1 MTKQEDRARAHW
13 DSVPKATVP
22 KGFLH
27 PPHLLRRF
35 RAWVPPLSSHFTCRT
50 PQQPDPSWGCW
61 SASCTTRCSTPCPGP
76 SSRYWAAPLR
86 HGLRGRPGWGLVR
99 CPQSPNRSVVRE
111 LAGGHSHR
119 PGWGMAGSSPG
130 ENAQDL
136 PWLLFSQ
143 PERSQGA
150 TRKVLGEE
158 PEPRAHPA
166 SQPCPRWEWEPLSAP
181 RKILHRVKGLI
192 SPPDP
197 I

>member
-1 MTKQEDRARAHW
+1 M
-13 DSVPKATVP
+13 PKATVP

-27 PPHLLRRF
+27 PPHLLHRF

-86 HGLRGRPGWGLVR
+86 HGLRGRPGWGLIR

-136 PWLLFSQ
+136 PWLLFSR
-143 PERSQGA
+143 PERGLKEPYGRFQEKSQN
-150 TRKVLGEE
+150 
-158 PEPRAHPA
+158 PEPIL
-166 SQPCPRWEWEPLSAP
+166 PRSHACGGNGSLFLPQGKFSTE
-181 RKILHRVKGLI
+181 
-192 SPPDP
+192 
-197 I
+197 